1 MVDYNLANQSGAQF
15 RAELNLILAALQSCA
30 FGATAPTTTTAGQ
43 LWVDASGAS
52 PVLKIRNALNS
63 GWILVGTLAAG
74 GFELAGTSEAG
85 RALRRDRGGGDERA
99 ATVAAQRTALGLGN
113 GATLNV
119 ASLAEAQAGAD
130 NATLMTPLRVAQAI
144 AALVAEVS
152 DLSADAMAP
161 TIAGDTV
168 VLKHCSGGGSD
179 TLGLSKNGNGT
190 VYTTL
195 FGETAL
201 TATRTCALRVAFDQA
216 RSGDANTQ
224 RAAVLR
230 DGVVLQEW
238 TTSLA
243 TWTARSLDVT
253 LAAGQTLCIRLGA
266 TGRTGGGSEGT
277 TYTSESLIRNVRY
290 LADQRSL
297 IGI

>member
-85 RALRRDRGGGDERA
+85 RALIAA

-152 DLSADAMAP
+152 NLSADAMAP

-179 TLGLSKNGNGT
+179 TLSLSKNGNGT

-266 TGRTGGGSEGT
+266 TGRSGGGSEGT

>member
-85 RALRRDRGGGDERA
+85 RALIAA

-152 DLSADAMAP
+152 NLSADAMAP

-179 TLGLSKNGNGT
+179 TLSLSKNGNGT

>member
-43 LWVDASGAS
+43 IWVDASGPS
-52 PVLKIRNALNS
+52 PILKIRNALNT
-63 GWILVGTLAAG
+63 GWVALGTLAPG
-74 GFELAGTSEAG
+74 GFELAGTTEVG
-85 RALRRDRGGGDERA
+85 RALIAA
-99 ATVAAQRTALGLGN
+99 ATVAAQRTALGLGT
-113 GATLNV
+113 GATLAL
-119 ASLAEAQAGAD
+119 ASLAEAQAGTD

-144 AALVAEVS
+144 TAMVSAASNLA
-152 DLSADAMAP
+152 ADAMAA
-161 TIAGDTV
+161 TSAADLV

-179 TLGLSKNGNGT
+179 VISLSKTGNGT
-190 VYTTL
+190 IYQTL
-195 FGETAL
+195 LGETAL
-201 TATRTCALRVAFDQA
+201 TATRNCALRVAFDQA
-216 RSGDANTQ
+216 RGGDGNAQ
-224 RAAVLR
+224 SAAVLR

-238 TTSLA
+238 TTSLS

-253 LAAGQTLCIRLGA
+253 LTAGQTLCLRLGA

-277 TYTSESLIRNVRY
+277 TYTSQSLIRNIRY

>member
-30 FGATAPTTTTAGQ
+30 FGATPPTTTTAGQ

-63 GWILVGTLAAG
+63 GWITLGTLAPG
-74 GFELAGTSEAG
+74 GFELVGTTEAG
-85 RALRRDRGGGDERA
+85 RALIAA

-113 GATLNV
+113 GATLGL
-119 ASLAEAQAGAD
+119 ASLAQAQAGTD

-144 AALVAEVS
+144 AALVGAAANLLP
-152 DLSADAMAP
+152 DQMAP
-161 TIAGDTV
+161 TTAADTV
-168 VLKHCSGGGSD
+168 LLKHCSGGGSD
-179 TLGLSKNGNGT
+179 VISLAKTGSGT
-190 VYTTL
+190 VYETL
-195 FGETAL
+195 FGETAI
-201 TATRTCALRVAFDQA
+201 TATRDCALRVAFEHA
-216 RSGDANTQ
+216 RAGDSFNSQ

-238 TTSLA
+238 TTSA
-243 TWTARSLDVT
+243 TSWTARSLDVT
-253 LAAGQTLCIRLGA
+253 LTAGQTLCLRLGA
-266 TGRTGGGSEGT
+266 TGRSSSDGST
-277 TYTSESLIRNVRY
+277 FSSQSLIRDIRF
-290 LADQRSL
+290 LANQRSL

>member
-30 FGATAPTTTTAGQ
+30 FGATPPTTTTAGQ
-43 LWVDASGAS
+43 LWVDASGVS
-52 PVLKIRNALNS
+52 PVLKVRNALNT
-63 GWILVGTLAAG
+63 GWLAIGTLAPG
-74 GFELAGTSEAG
+74 GFELVDSSEAG
-85 RALRRDRGGGDERA
+85 RALIAA
-99 ATVAAQRTALGLGN
+99 ATVAAQRTALGLGT
-113 GATLNV
+113 GATLGL

-144 AALVAEVS
+144 AALVSAPASLLANQMATTVAA
-152 DLSADAMAP
+152 DL
-161 TIAGDTV
+161 V

-179 TLGLSKNGNGT
+179 AISLSKTGNGT
-190 VYTTL
+190 IYETL
-195 FGETAL
+195 LGETGL
-201 TATRTCALRVAFDQA
+201 TATRDCALRVAFEHA
-216 RSGDANTQ
+216 RAGDNNAQ

-238 TTSLA
+238 ATTA
-243 TWTARSLDVT
+243 TTWTARSIDVT
-253 LAAGQTLCIRLGA
+253 LTAGQTICIRIGA
-266 TGRTGGGSEGT
+266 TGRTMGSSDPT
-277 TYTSESLIRNVRY
+277 NYTSQSLIRDIRY

>member
-74 GFELAGTSEAG
+74 GFEIAGTSEAG
-85 RALRRDRGGGDERA
+85 RALIAA

>member
-30 FGATAPTTTTAGQ
+30 FGATGPTTTTAGQ
-43 LWVDASGAS
+43 FWADASGAD
-52 PVLKIRNALNS
+52 PVLKVRNALNT
-63 GWILVGTLAAG
+63 GWLAFGTLASG
-74 GFELAGTSEAG
+74 GFELVGTSEAG
-85 RALRRDRGGGDERA
+85 RALIAA
-99 ATVAAQRTALGLGN
+99 ATVPAQRTALELGA
-113 GATLNV
+113 GATLGL
-119 ASLAEAQAGAD
+119 ASLAQAQAGTD

-144 AALVAEVS
+144 AALVAAVS
-152 DLSADAMAP
+152 NLSADAMAP
-161 TIAGDTV
+161 TVAGDTV
-168 VLKHCSGGGSD
+168 ILKHCSGGSSD
-179 TLGLSKNGNGT
+179 SLSLSKSGNGT
-190 VYTTL
+190 VYETL

-201 TATRTCALRVAFDQA
+201 TATRDCALRVAFDQA

-230 DGVVLQEW
+230 DGTVLQEW

-253 LAAGQTLCIRLGA
+253 LTAGQTLCLRLGA
-266 TGRTGGGSEGT
+266 TGRSTSGSEGT
-277 TYTSESLIRNVRY
+277 TYTSQSLIRNVRY

>member
-30 FGATAPTTTTAGQ
+30 YGATPPTTTTAGQ
-43 LWVDASGAS
+43 LWLDASGAS
-52 PVLKIRNALNS
+52 PVLKIRNDLNI
-63 GWILVGTLAAG
+63 GWVPIGTLGPG
-74 GFELAGTSEAG
+74 GFELVGTSEAG
-85 RALRRDRGGGDERA
+85 RALIAA
-99 ATVAAQRTALGLGN
+99 ATVPAQRTALGLAA
-113 GATLNV
+113 GATAGL
-119 ASLAEAQAGAD
+119 ASLAQAQAGTD
-130 NATLMTPLRVAQAI
+130 NTTLMTPLRVAQAI
-144 AALVAEVS
+144 AALVAAVS
-152 DLSADAMAP
+152 NLTADAMAP
-161 TIAGDTV
+161 TVAGDTV
-168 VLKHCSGGGSD
+168 ILKHCSGGGSD
-179 TLGLSKNGNGT
+179 SLSLSKSGNGT
-190 VYTTL
+190 VYETL

-201 TATRTCALRVAFDQA
+201 TATRDCALRVAFDQA

-253 LAAGQTLCIRLGA
+253 LTAGQTLCLRLGA
-266 TGRTGGGSEGT
+266 TGRSTSGSEGT
-277 TYTSESLIRNVRY
+277 TYTSQSLIRNVRY
-290 LADQRSL
+290 LADQHSL

>member
-85 RALRRDRGGGDERA
+85 RALIAA
-99 ATVAAQRTALGLGN
+99 ATVAAQRTGLGLGN
-113 GATLNV
+113 GATLNL

>member
-1 MVDYNLANQSGAQF
+1 
-15 RAELNLILAALQSCA
+15 
-30 FGATAPTTTTAGQ
+30 
-43 LWVDASGAS
+43 
-52 PVLKIRNALNS
+52 
-63 GWILVGTLAAG
+63 
-74 GFELAGTSEAG
+74 
-85 RALRRDRGGGDERA
+85 
-99 ATVAAQRTALGLGN
+99 
-113 GATLNV
+113 
-119 ASLAEAQAGAD
+119 
-130 NATLMTPLRVAQAI
+130 MTPLRVAQAI

-152 DLSADAMAP
+152 NLSADAMAP

>member
-30 FGATAPTTTTAGQ
+30 FGATSPTTTTAGQ
-43 LWVDASGAS
+43 LWVDGSGAS
-52 PVLKIRNALNS
+52 PVLKIRNALNT
-63 GWILVGTLAAG
+63 GWIALGTLAPG
-74 GFELAGTSEAG
+74 GFDLAGSSEVG
-85 RALRRDRGGGDERA
+85 RALIAA

-113 GATLNV
+113 GATLNL
-119 ASLAEAQAGAD
+119 ASLAQAQAGTD
-130 NATLMTPLRVAQAI
+130 NATLMTPLRVAEAI
-144 AALVAEVS
+144 GALVAEVS
-152 DLSADAMAP
+152 NLSADAMAP
-161 TIAGDTV
+161 TVAADTV

-179 TLGLSKNGNGT
+179 SLSLSKNGNGT
-190 VYTTL
+190 IYTTL
-195 FGETAL
+195 LGETAL
-201 TATRTCALRVAFDQA
+201 TATRNCALRVAFDQA
-216 RSGDANTQ
+216 RGGDANTQ

-266 TGRTGGGSEGT
+266 TGRSGGGSEGT

>member
-85 RALRRDRGGGDERA
+85 RALIAA

-152 DLSADAMAP
+152 NLSADAMAP

-179 TLGLSKNGNGT
+179 TLSLSKNGNGT

-238 TTSLA
+238 MTSLA

-277 TYTSESLIRNVRY
+277 SYTSESLIRNVRY

>member
-30 FGATAPTTTTAGQ
+30 FGAVAPTTTTAGQ

-52 PVLKIRNALNS
+52 PILKVRNALNT
-63 GWILVGTLAAG
+63 GWIAVGTLASG
-74 GFELAGTSEAG
+74 GFELVGTTEAG
-85 RALRRDRGGGDERA
+85 RALIAA

-113 GATLNV
+113 GATLNL
-119 ASLAEAQAGAD
+119 ASLAQAQAGTD

-144 AALVAEVS
+144 AALVGAATNLLP
-152 DLSADAMAP
+152 DQMAP
-161 TIAGDTV
+161 TSAADTV

-179 TLGLSKNGNGT
+179 VISLSKTGGGT
-190 VYTTL
+190 IYETL
-195 FGETAL
+195 FGETGL
-201 TATRTCALRVAFDQA
+201 TATRDCALRVAFEHA
-216 RSGDANTQ
+216 RSGDSNIQ

-238 TTSLA
+238 TTSSS
-243 TWTARSLDVT
+243 TWAARSLDVT
-253 LAAGQTLCIRLGA
+253 LTAGQTLCIRLGA
-266 TGRTGGGSEGT
+266 TGRSSSGDGGS
-277 TYTSESLIRNVRY
+277 TYSSQSLIRNVRY
-290 LADQRSL
+290 LANQHSL

>member
-30 FGATAPTTTTAGQ
+30 FGVTPPTTTTAGQ

-52 PVLKIRNALNS
+52 PVLNIRNALNT
-63 GWILVGTLAAG
+63 GWIAVGTLAPG
-74 GFELAGTSEAG
+74 GFELAGSSEVG
-85 RALRRDRGGGDERA
+85 RALIAA
-99 ATVAAQRTALGLGN
+99 ATVAAQRTGLGLGN

-119 ASLAEAQAGAD
+119 ASLAEAQAGTD

-152 DLSADAMAP
+152 NLSADAMAP